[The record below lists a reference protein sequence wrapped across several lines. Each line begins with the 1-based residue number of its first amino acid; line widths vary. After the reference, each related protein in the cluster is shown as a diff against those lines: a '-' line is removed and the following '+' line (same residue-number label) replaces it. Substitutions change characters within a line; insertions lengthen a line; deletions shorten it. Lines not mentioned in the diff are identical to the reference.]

1 MATDDQHRKVLIL
14 LILTLARMGWKK
26 VILSPII
33 VAAYVRILVAA
44 ACFCVGEAL
53 QPRRAERTVTIR
65 ARRQEIRLP
74 Y

>member
-1 MATDDQHRKVLIL
+1 MAANQQSKKLIL
-14 LILTLARMGWKK
+14 LLLVFAMARKK

-65 ARRQEIRLP
+65 VRRQEIRLP

>member
-14 LILTLARMGWKK
+14 LILTLARMGRKK

-44 ACFCVGEAL
+44 ACFCVGEVL
-53 QPRRAERTVTIR
+53 QLHRAERNVIR